1 MFVKA
6 ESFQSMRLEG
16 LTGLERHEGRLFLAG
31 PWAAFLLLSQ
41 CSGQPPFPL
50 KLVLCALP
58 SLHSLSSEPRPALL
72 QRLRSLGLS
81 QPSLFNS

>member
-31 PWAAFLLLSQ
+31 PWAHLPFYSSLSALD
-41 CSGQPPFPL
+41 S
-50 KLVLCALP
+50 LP
-58 SLHSLSSEPRPALL
+58 SLSSSSLSPQSLLRAQASPPAEPALL
-72 QRLRSLGLS
+72 GPVSAF
-81 QPSLFNS
+81 PF